1 MLYHK
6 TRERGKH
13 KSQWSTLDIFNQSDF
28 VIFVSGLCTISVSAE
43 EGVLVAH
50 PVHAVAV
57 EARDARVAVR
67 ADDAAT
73 AAAHKVGAAAAA
85 TGGEPSRGHTAAAR
99 SGEYA
104 GAKGGKLPAAVRGA
118 VVSPESGKDGKEV
131 VEPGGEGEGL
141 EEAVGELWPSL
152 SQHNLYNGT
161 NIIGW

>member
-1 MLYHK
+1 M
-6 TRERGKH
+6 
-13 KSQWSTLDIFNQSDF
+13 
-28 VIFVSGLCTISVSAE
+28 
-43 EGVLVAH
+43 
-50 PVHAVAV
+50 
-57 EARDARVAVR
+57 R

-85 TGGEPSRGHTAAAR
+85 TGGEPSRGGHTAAAR

-118 VVSPESGKDGKEV
+118 VVSRGHAESGKDGQKV

>member
-1 MLYHK
+1 MVFIGH
-6 TRERGKH
+6 
-13 KSQWSTLDIFNQSDF
+13 QSDF
-28 VIFVSGLCTISVSAE
+28 VIFVFGLCTISVSAE

-50 PVHAVAV
+50 PVHAVVV

-73 AAAHKVGAAAAA
+73 AAAHKVGAGAAI
-85 TGGEPSRGHTAAAR
+85 GGEPSRGGHTAAR

-104 GAKGGKLPAAVRGA
+104 GAEAGKLPAVRSA

-141 EEAVGELWPSL
+141 EEAVGELRPSL
-152 SQHNLYNGT
+152 SQHNLGNDKNGKKFHVALMT
-161 NIIGW
+161 